1 MKNDPSQR
9 EAVITAYLSA
19 LRARD
24 KETSSHS
31 LRVSRLA
38 CEMAAEL
45 AWPEARCQKL
55 KEGALMHDLG
65 KLAISDAVL
74 LKPGRLN
81 DWQWQQMR
89 KHPAEGARLIRQ
101 TPILN
106 DLAPMVL
113 QHHERW
119 DGKGYPYGLKAAE
132 ICEEARVLSL
142 ADAYDAMICRRPYHA
157 PMPLPE
163 VLSQIEQGRGNQFD
177 PELTDCFLRLHH
189 PF

>member
-1 MKNDPSQR
+1 
-9 EAVITAYLSA
+9 
-19 LRARD
+19 
-24 KETSSHS
+24 
-31 LRVSRLA
+31 
-38 CEMAAEL
+38 
-45 AWPEARCQKL
+45 
-55 KEGALMHDLG
+55 
-65 KLAISDAVL
+65 
-74 LKPGRLN
+74 
-81 DWQWQQMR
+81 MR

-132 ICEEARVLSL
+132 ICEEARVLAL
-142 ADAYDAMICRRPYHA
+142 ADAYDAMICQRPYHA
-157 PMPLPE
+157 PMPLSE